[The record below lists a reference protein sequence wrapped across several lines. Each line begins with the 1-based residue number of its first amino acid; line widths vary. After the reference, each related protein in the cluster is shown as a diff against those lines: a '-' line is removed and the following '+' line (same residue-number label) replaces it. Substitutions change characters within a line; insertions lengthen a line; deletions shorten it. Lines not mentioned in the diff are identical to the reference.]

1 VPFRGIPEASAI
13 QYQEDKLYGPLS
25 STRTA
30 LVSLGELDKFGDLV
44 MYVVDL
50 LPYPLQVSQQME
62 LFLTFQ

>member
-13 QYQEDKLYGPLS
+13 QYQEDEPYGPLS

-62 LFLTFQ
+62 LFSTFQ